1 MIKLAPSM
9 LSADFA
15 KLAESIAEVEKAG
28 ADYLHIDVM
37 DGHFVPNM
45 SFGAPVIKK
54 IRPHSDMVFDT
65 HLMISEPHKYIKDF
79 ADAGSDIITFH
90 IECESNTKETLDLIK
105 SCGKKAG
112 LSLNPKTPLED
123 ILPYKD
129 DIDLLLIMSVQAG
142 FGGQSY
148 MSEVNEKIKRAREIF
163 GPDFD
168 ISVDGGV
175 YLKNLAE
182 PVSSGANVIVA
193 GTAVFGAEN
202 PAEAAK
208 SFKSFSL

>member
-15 KLAESIAEVEKAG
+15 YLAKSIEVIEKAG

-54 IRPHSDMVFDT
+54 IRPHSNMVFDT

-79 ADAGSDIITFH
+79 AEAGSDIITFH
-90 IECESNTKETLDLIK
+90 IDCESDTRETLDLIK
-105 SCGKKAG
+105 SYGKKAG
-112 LSLNPKTPLED
+112 LCLNPKVPLESV
-123 ILPYKD
+123 LPYKD

-148 MSEVNEKIKRAREIF
+148 MSEVNDKIKRAREIW
-163 GPDFD
+163 GPDFE

-182 PVSSGANVIVA
+182 PISSGANVIVA
-193 GTAVFGAEN
+193 GTAVFGADD
-202 PAEAAK
+202 PAQAVRD
-208 SFKSFSL
+208 FKNFSL

>member
-54 IRPHSDMVFDT
+54 IRPHSNMVFDT

-79 ADAGSDIITFH
+79 AECGSDIITFH

-105 SCGKKAG
+105 SYGKKAG

-123 ILPYKD
+123 ILPYKE

-202 PAEAAK
+202 PAEATK

>member
-54 IRPHSDMVFDT
+54 IRPHSNMVFDT

-79 ADAGSDIITFH
+79 AECGSDIITFH

-105 SCGKKAG
+105 SYGKKAG

-202 PAEAAK
+202 PAEATK

>member
-15 KLAESIAEVEKAG
+15 RLAESIAEVENAG

-54 IRPHSDMVFDT
+54 IRPHSNMVFDT

-79 ADAGSDIITFH
+79 AECGSDIITFH

-105 SCGKKAG
+105 SYGKKAG

-202 PAEAAK
+202 PAEATR

>member
-15 KLAESIAEVEKAG
+15 RLSDAIKEVEDAG
-28 ADYLHIDVM
+28 ADFLHLDVM

-54 IRPHSDMVFDT
+54 IRKHSNMVFDT

-79 ADAGSDIITFH
+79 AEAGSDIITIH
-90 IECESNTKETLDLIK
+90 IECESNIKETLDLIK
-105 SCGKKAG
+105 SYGKKAG
-112 LSLNPKTPLED
+112 LCLNPKTPLED

-129 DIDLLLIMSVQAG
+129 DIDLLLIMTVQAG

-148 MSEVNEKIKRAREIF
+148 ISEVNEKIKKAREIW

-168 ISVDGGV
+168 ISVDGGI
-175 YLKNLAE
+175 YLENLAE
-182 PVSSGANVIVA
+182 PVSSGANVVVA

-208 SFKSFSL
+208 NFKAFSL

>member
-15 KLAESIAEVEKAG
+15 YLADSIKVVEEAG

-45 SFGAPVIKK
+45 SFAAPVIKK
-54 IRPHSDMVFDT
+54 IRPHSKLVFDT

-79 ADAGSDIITFH
+79 AEAGSDIITIH
-90 IECESNTKETLDLIK
+90 IECESNIKETLDLIK
-105 SCGKKAG
+105 SYGVKTG
-112 LSLNPKTPLED
+112 LCLNPKTPLED

-129 DIDLLLIMSVQAG
+129 DIDLLLIMGVQAG

-182 PVSSGANVIVA
+182 PVGSGASVIVA
-193 GTAVFGAEN
+193 GTAVFGNED
-202 PAEAAK
+202 PAEAVRA
-208 SFKSFSL
+208 FKSFSL

>member
-15 KLAESIAEVEKAG
+15 HLAESIKVIEDAG
-28 ADYLHIDVM
+28 ADFLHLDVM

-45 SFGAPVIKK
+45 SFAAPVIKK
-54 IRPHSDMVFDT
+54 IRPYSNLVFDT

-79 ADAGSDIITFH
+79 AEAGSDYITVH
-90 IECESNTKETLDLIK
+90 IECESDIKETLALIK
-105 SCGKKAG
+105 SYGKKAG
-112 LSLNPKTPLED
+112 LCLNPKTPLED
-123 ILPYKD
+123 ILPFKD

-148 MSEVNEKIKRAREIF
+148 ISDVNEKIKRAREIF
-163 GPDFD
+163 GKDFL

-182 PVSSGANVIVA
+182 PVGSGANVIVA

-202 PAEAAK
+202 PAEAVRA
-208 SFKSFSL
+208 FKSFSL

>member
-15 KLAESIAEVEKAG
+15 NLAQSIKEIEDAG
-28 ADYLHIDVM
+28 ADFLHLDVM

-45 SFGAPVIKK
+45 SFAAPVIKK
-54 IRPHSDMVFDT
+54 IRPHSNLVFDT

-79 ADAGSDIITFH
+79 AEAGSDYITIH
-90 IECESNTKETLDLIK
+90 IECESNIKETLNLIK

-112 LSLNPKTPLED
+112 LCLNPKTPLED

-129 DIDLLLIMSVQAG
+129 DIDLLLIMTVQAG

-163 GPDFD
+163 GKDFL

-175 YLKNLAE
+175 YLTNLAE
-182 PVSSGANVIVA
+182 PVGSGANVIVA
-193 GTAVFGAEN
+193 GTAVFGADD
-202 PAEAAK
+202 PAEATRA
-208 SFKSFSL
+208 FKRFSL

>member
-15 KLAESIAEVEKAG
+15 ELAKSIKVIEDAG
-28 ADYLHIDVM
+28 ADFLHIDVM

-54 IRPHSDMVFDT
+54 IRPHSNLVFDT

-79 ADAGSDIITFH
+79 AEAGSDYITFH
-90 IECESNTKETLDLIK
+90 IECESDTKETLELIK
-105 SCGKKAG
+105 SYGKKCG
-112 LSLNPKTPLED
+112 LALNPATPLSD

-148 MSEVNEKIKRAREIF
+148 KSEVNEKIKEARKIW
-163 GPDFD
+163 GDDFL

-175 YLKNLAE
+175 YLENLSE
-182 PVSSGANVIVA
+182 PVGSGANVIVA
-193 GTAVFGAEN
+193 GTAVFGSEN
-202 PAEAAK
+202 PASAVR

>member
-105 SCGKKAG
+105 YCGKKAG

>member
-15 KLAESIAEVEKAG
+15 YLADSISVIEKAG

-45 SFGAPVIKK
+45 SFGAPVLKK
-54 IRPHSDMVFDT
+54 IRPHTKLVFDT

-79 ADAGSDIITFH
+79 VDAGSDIITFH
-90 IECESNTKETLDLIK
+90 IECESNIKETLDLIK
-105 SCGKKAG
+105 SYGVKTG
-112 LSLNPKTPLED
+112 LSLNPKTPLET

-129 DIDLLLIMSVQAG
+129 DIDLLLIMGVNAG

-148 MSEVNEKIKRAREIF
+148 MSEVNEKIKRAREIW
-163 GPDFD
+163 GKDFE

-175 YLKNLAE
+175 YLNNLAE
-182 PVSSGANVIVA
+182 PVGSGANVIVA
-193 GTAVFGAEN
+193 GTAVFGSDD
-202 PAEAAK
+202 PAEAVRA
-208 SFKSFSL
+208 FKSFSL